1 MLTMDIDT
9 GNIPAYVDVVNIS
22 RLARQCNPRWGN
34 STAGTTEGGTV
45 CLAPLAPTRAG
56 GSS

>member
-1 MLTMDIDT
+1 MDIDT

-22 RLARQCNPRWGN
+22 WLARQCNPRWGN
-34 STAGTTEGGTV
+34 STADTTEGGTV

-56 GSS
+56 GPS